1 MTGIIQQEH
10 LGYSKGRD
18 IKLSNKE
25 KSIRTLKGL
34 ALSLALHLLI
44 VLLFMLTF
52 KDVILPPPGGKEK
65 KISLN
70 LSKFVPPPAPKPVA
84 IPPKPKPVPVTPPVP
99 KPIVKKKIE
108 PKPEVKPIKKKIL
121 DESKKV
127 FAEKSTEENNVTKIE
142 PKPKKKIVKK
152 EVKKKVPKKRKK
164 KKVVKK
170 TKKYKK
176 PKRSNDALFNALMG
190 ATSSTSMYTSSRQ
203 ASSRSYA
210 AKMIKQLYGNEFNS
224 FSPTQKKFIQNNL
237 GNIHRITQRTLT
249 RNGYPTVAVQTRQQ
263 GTNVVS
269 FYLHPNGDITGLKLK
284 KHMGYKALDQNTLD
298 VIRIAYKN
306 YPLPNKKTKIMFYVT
321 YTLY

>member
-1 MTGIIQQEH
+1 M
-10 LGYSKGRD
+10 
-18 IKLSNKE
+18 
-25 KSIRTLKGL
+25 
-34 ALSLALHLLI
+34 
-44 VLLFMLTF
+44 VTF

-70 LSKFVPPPAPKPVA
+70 LSKFVPPPAPAPKPVA
-84 IPPKPKPVPVTPPVP
+84 VPPKPKPVPIKPPVP
-99 KPIVKKKIE
+99 KPIVEKKIE
-108 PKPEVKPIKKKIL
+108 PKPEIKPIKKKIL

-152 EVKKKVPKKRKK
+152 EVKKKVPKKTKK
-164 KKVVKK
+164 KRVVKK
-170 TKKYKK
+170 RKKYKK

-190 ATSSTSMYTSSRQ
+190 ATSSTSLYPSSQR
-203 ASSRSYA
+203 ASSGSYA

-237 GNIHRITQRTLT
+237 GTIHRITQRTLT

-269 FYLHPNGDITGLKLK
+269 FYLHPNGDITGLRLK
-284 KHMGYKALDQNTLD
+284 RRMGYEALDQNTLD

>member
-1 MTGIIQQEH
+1 MTWIIQQEH

-52 KDVILPPPGGKEK
+52 KDVILPPPGGQEK

-70 LSKFVPPPAPKPVA
+70 LSKFVPPPAPKPVV
-84 IPPKPKPVPVTPPVP
+84 IPPKPKPVPVKPPVP
-99 KPIVKKKIE
+99 KPIVEKKIE
-108 PKPEVKPIKKKIL
+108 PKPEVQPIKKKVL

-152 EVKKKVPKKRKK
+152 EVKKKVPKKAKK
-164 KKVVKK
+164 KRVVKK

-190 ATSSTSMYTSSRQ
+190 ATSSTSMYPSSRR
-203 ASSRSYA
+203 ASSGSYA

-237 GNIHRITQRTLT
+237 GTIHRITQRTLT
-249 RNGYPTVAVQTRQQ
+249 RNGYPTVAVQTQQQ

-269 FYLHPNGDITGLKLK
+269 FYLHPNGDITGLRLK
-284 KHMGYKALDQNTLD
+284 RHIGYEALDQNTLD